1 MKLNV
6 LKTEVLA
13 LALAATAFGAI
24 AANAQTTVIEERRDP
39 SVTIQTE
46 RPASSTT
53 TVKEHDG
60 LLGEKKTI
68 TKETTGSGDCT
79 CRASTKRL
87 SISAPPAA
95 TDNSTRRFRHAND
108 IMDDL

>member
-6 LKTEVLA
+6 LT

-24 AANAQTTVIEERRDP
+24 AANAQTVIEERRDP
-39 SVTIQTE
+39 SVTIQTD
-46 RPASSTT
+46 RPASGTT

-79 CRASTKRL
+79 NKTVHKEGLTGDKTVSKTNC
-87 SISAPPAA
+87 
-95 TDNSTRRFRHAND
+95 D
-108 IMDDL
+108 

>member
-6 LKTEVLA
+6 LT

-53 TVKEHDG
+53 TVQERDG

-79 CRASTKRL
+79 NKTVHKEGLTGDKTVSKTTC
-87 SISAPPAA
+87 
-95 TDNSTRRFRHAND
+95 D
-108 IMDDL
+108 

>member
-13 LALAATAFGAI
+13 IALATTAFGAI
-24 AANAQTTVIEERRDP
+24 AANAQSTVIEERRDP
-39 SVTIQTE
+39 SVTIQTD

-60 LLGEKKTI
+60 LLGDKKTI

-79 CRASTKRL
+79 NKTVHKEGITGDKTVSKTNC
-87 SISAPPAA
+87 
-95 TDNSTRRFRHAND
+95 D
-108 IMDDL
+108 

>member
-6 LKTEVLA
+6 LTLA
-13 LALAATAFGAI
+13 LAVTAFGAI
-24 AANAQTTVIEERRDP
+24 AANAQTTVIEEKRDP

-68 TKETTGSGDCT
+68 TKETTGSGDC
-79 CRASTKRL
+79 STKTVHKEGL
-87 SISAPPAA
+87 MGDKTVSK
-95 TDNSTRRFRHAND
+95 TNCD
-108 IMDDL
+108 

>member
-6 LKTEVLA
+6 LTLA
-13 LALAATAFGAI
+13 LAVTAFGAI

-39 SVTIQTE
+39 SVTITTD

-68 TKETTGSGDCT
+68 TKETTGSGDC
-79 CRASTKRL
+79 STKTVHKEGL
-87 SISAPPAA
+87 MGDKTVSK
-95 TDNSTRRFRHAND
+95 TNCD
-108 IMDDL
+108 

>member
-6 LKTEVLA
+6 LT

-24 AANAQTTVIEERRDP
+24 AANAQTTVIEEQRDP

-79 CRASTKRL
+79 NKTVHKEGLMGDKTVSKTTC
-87 SISAPPAA
+87 
-95 TDNSTRRFRHAND
+95 D
-108 IMDDL
+108 

>member
-6 LKTEVLA
+6 LRTEVLA

-46 RPASSTT
+46 TPATSST
-53 TVKEHDG
+53 TVKERGG
-60 LLGEKKTI
+60 LLGTEKKST
-68 TKETTGSGDCT
+68 TVTTGTGVTGDCT
-79 CRASTKRL
+79 NKTVHKEGLTGDKTVSKTTC
-87 SISAPPAA
+87 
-95 TDNSTRRFRHAND
+95 D
-108 IMDDL
+108 

>member
-6 LKTEVLA
+6 LT

-24 AANAQTTVIEERRDP
+24 AANAQTVIEERRDP
-39 SVTIQTE
+39 SVTIQTD
-46 RPASSTT
+46 RPASSTA

-79 CRASTKRL
+79 NKTVHKEGLTGDKTVSKTNC
-87 SISAPPAA
+87 
-95 TDNSTRRFRHAND
+95 D
-108 IMDDL
+108 

>member
-6 LKTEVLA
+6 LTLA
-13 LALAATAFGAI
+13 LAVTAFSAI
-24 AANAQTTVIEERRDP
+24 AANAQTTVIEEKRDP
-39 SVTIQTE
+39 SVTITTD

-68 TKETTGSGDCT
+68 KETTGSGDCT
-79 CRASTKRL
+79 NKTVHKEGL
-87 SISAPPAA
+87 M
-95 TDNSTRRFRHAND
+95 TDKTVSKTTCD
-108 IMDDL
+108 